1 MSYFQRLLVN
11 TLVFVSVSML
21 APSLLH
27 VDGILVAVLASFV
40 LSILN
45 GLVRPFLLILSIP
58 INLLTLGLFTFV
70 VNAIMLL
77 MTASFMGSGF
87 SFSGF
92 GAALLVTLIM
102 SFVNTVVTEH
112 NSDKYYN

>member
-1 MSYFQRLLVN
+1 MGYFQRLFVN
-11 TLVFVSVSML
+11 TIVFVSVSML
-21 APSLLH
+21 APSILH
-27 VDGILVAVLASFV
+27 VDGILVALLASFV

-58 INLLTLGLFTFV
+58 INLITLGLFTFV

-87 SFSGF
+87 EFSGF
-92 GAALLVTLIM
+92 GSALLVTLLM
-102 SFVNTVVTEH
+102 SFVNTVVSEH
-112 NSDKYYN
+112 DAQKYY